1 MSRNMRAYNSNK
13 YVHYCHTMVEISAN
27 SLADKYFWF
36 LVFSEKA
43 GSEEPQNLL
52 ES

>member
-1 MSRNMRAYNSNK
+1 MSRNMRADNSNK
-13 YVHYCHTMVEISAN
+13 YVHYCHTMMEISAS

-36 LVFSEKA
+36 PVFNEKASSEK
-43 GSEEPQNLL
+43 PQNLL